1 MPYTLKQMEGRRDA
15 CIKKIQEF
23 KDSANERGGSDLGS
37 LTFNSSVFFSGLVHM
52 SKEDIDSFL
61 SFSPQLPRI
70 LDIARQAAIEEK
82 RRRKF
87 DVEIAKF
94 RKEKEMKLK
103 RFLEAE
109 EKKDRKK
116 RKRLERLSAA
126 PAFEEGSLQEMDQS
140 S

>member
-1 MPYTLKQMEGRRDA
+1 MPYTLRQLEGRWDA

-37 LTFNSSVFFSGLVHM
+37 LMFNSSAFFSGLVDM
-52 SKEDIDSFL
+52 SKEDVDSFL
-61 SFSPQLPRI
+61 SFFPQLPRI

-82 RRRKF
+82 RKRKF
-87 DVEIAKF
+87 EMQIAKF
-94 RKEKEMKLK
+94 RKEKDMKMK

-109 EKKDRKK
+109 EKKDRKR
-116 RKRLERLSAA
+116 RKRLKRLSAV
-126 PAFEEGSLQEMDQS
+126 PALEEGSSQEMDQS

>member
-1 MPYTLKQMEGRRDA
+1 MPYTLRQLEGRRDA

-23 KDSANERGGSDLGS
+23 KDSANERGGSDMGS
-37 LTFNSSVFFSGLVHM
+37 LTFNSSAFFSCLVDM
-52 SKEDIDSFL
+52 AKEDIDLFL
-61 SFSPQLPRI
+61 SFFPQLPRI

-87 DVEIAKF
+87 EVEIAKF

-109 EKKDRKK
+109 EKKDQKK
-116 RKRLERLSAA
+116 TKRLKRLSAP
-126 PAFEEGSLQEMDQS
+126 PALKEGSSQSVDQS

>member
-1 MPYTLKQMEGRRDA
+1 MPYTLRQLEGRRDA
-15 CIKKIQEF
+15 CIKKIQF
-23 KDSANERGGSDLGS
+23 KDLANERGGSDLGN
-37 LTFNSSVFFSGLVHM
+37 LMFNSSVFFSGLVHM

-61 SFSPQLPRI
+61 SFFPQLPRI

-87 DVEIAKF
+87 EVEITKF
-94 RKEKEMKLK
+94 RKEKEMKMK

-109 EKKDRKK
+109 EKKDQKKKK
-116 RKRLERLSAA
+116 RLKRLSAA
-126 PAFEEGSLQEMDQS
+126 PALKEGPSQAMDQS